1 MPLTYPEIFDE
12 FPHKVKIKIQ
22 DIDNSTTTF
31 DDELNVLTFTGIEDS
46 VTYEIKFVLTDFLG
60 LTNSIPWEF

>member
-1 MPLTYPEIFDE
+1 ME
-12 FPHKVKIKIQ
+12 IQ